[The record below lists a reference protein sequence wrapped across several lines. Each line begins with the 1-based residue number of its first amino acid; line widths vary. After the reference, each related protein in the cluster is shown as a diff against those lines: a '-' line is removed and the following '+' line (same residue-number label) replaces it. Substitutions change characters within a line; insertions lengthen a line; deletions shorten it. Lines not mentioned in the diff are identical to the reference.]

1 MAKTEKQEA
10 TILPI
15 QVRGTVSPY
24 PIVVTVIWI
33 IEITFVY
40 SYQPANIR
48 NPDTENMEILTCF
61 FVWAT

>member
-33 IEITFVY
+33 IEITFMVY
-40 SYQPANIR
+40 SYKPAKMR
-48 NPDTENMEILTCF
+48 NPDT
-61 FVWAT
+61 A